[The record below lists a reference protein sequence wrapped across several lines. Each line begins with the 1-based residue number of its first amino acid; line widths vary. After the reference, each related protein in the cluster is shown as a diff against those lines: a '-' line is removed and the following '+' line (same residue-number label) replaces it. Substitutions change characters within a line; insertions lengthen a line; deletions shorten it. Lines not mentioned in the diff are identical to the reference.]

1 MEKFITKFNRYF
13 NEYNNVDKQI
23 FLILLSRYSLRNDNE
38 PKDDIIPKD
47 EDIYDFLND
56 TLYDYTTKKYYCNCK
71 KELKTYLCYT
81 GYAATN
87 YLYMDVHR
95 IAKINTYLKDIIH
108 SKQDIIKYYQ
118 TLTKDIINA
127 KYDYF
132 NYVVLP
138 KHIIKM
144 LINKVRDNQNKEL
157 NYVYCDYC
165 MNEIDLLLEFNKYS
179 TDKYHSRYFADSY
192 VSLQD
197 LLLNLFDNT
206 YGSKK
211 CKFEDDFNVYDY
223 SFVNILNVEN
233 SLEIKNEKYEKK
245 NNKFDVIREQIK
257 TLKCD
262 NGIGYCVINKS
273 FIDENKDKI
282 TDLLLNQCK
291 VIEIIQLNSDMFKT
305 WIEKEDKYCIISFV
319 KPSEDN
325 KVEYDKIKTKII
337 DYSNDGYDYDNY
349 ENGEPIKKDEVVINE
364 YVTDDI
370 SDINKWFK

>member
-47 EDIYDFLND
+47 DDIYDFLND
-56 TLYDYTTKKYYCNCK
+56 TLYDYTTKKCYCNCK

-179 TDKYHSRYFADSY
+179 TDKYHSRYFNDNY
-192 VSLQD
+192 VILQD

-211 CKFEDDFNVYDY
+211 CKFEDDIDVYDY

-291 VIEIIQLNSDMFKT
+291 VIEIIQLNSDIFKT

-319 KPSEDN
+319 KPSRDN
-325 KVEYDKIKTKII
+325 KIEYDKIKTKII
-337 DYSNDGYDYDNY
+337 DYSNDGYDYDNN
-349 ENGEPIKKDEVVINE
+349 ENGEPIKKDEAVINE

>member
-1 MEKFITKFNRYF
+1 MEKFITKFSKNYF
-13 NEYNNVDKQI
+13 YDYNIFDKQI

-38 PKDDIIPKD
+38 PKDDIIPED
-47 EDIYDFLND
+47 NDIYTFLNN
-56 TLYDYTTKKYYCNCK
+56 TLYDYTIKKCYCSCK
-71 KELKTYLCYT
+71 NKLKMYLSWT
-81 GYAATN
+81 GYAAAN
-87 YLYMDVHR
+87 YPRIDVYH
-95 IAKINTYLKDIIH
+95 IVKINTYLKDNIH
-108 SKQDIIKYYQ
+108 SKQDIIKHYQ
-118 TLTKDIINA
+118 ALTKYIIHKT
-127 KYDYF
+127 KYDCF
-132 NYVVLP
+132 KYVVLP
-138 KHIIKM
+138 KHIIEM
-144 LINKVRDNQNKEL
+144 LINKVRDNQNKEF

-179 TDKYHSRYFADSY
+179 TDKYHSRYFDDDY
-192 VSLQD
+192 VILQD

-211 CKFEDDFNVYDY
+211 CKFADDIDVYDY
-223 SFVNILNVEN
+223 SFANILNVKN
-233 SLEIKNEKYEKK
+233 SYNAE

-291 VIEIIQLNSDMFKT
+291 VIEIIQLNSDIFKT

-319 KPSEDN
+319 KPSKDN
-325 KVEYDKIKTKII
+325 KIEYDKIKTKII
-337 DYSNDGYDYDNY
+337 DYSNDGYDYDNN
-349 ENGEPIKKDEVVINE
+349 ENGEPIKKDEAVINE

>member
-47 EDIYDFLND
+47 DDIYDFLND
-56 TLYDYTTKKYYCNCK
+56 TLYDYTTKKCYCNCK

-144 LINKVRDNQNKEL
+144 LINKVRDNQDKEL
-157 NYVYCDYC
+157 NYDYCDYC

-179 TDKYHSRYFADSY
+179 TDKYHSRYFNDNY
-192 VSLQD
+192 VILQD

-211 CKFEDDFNVYDY
+211 CKFEDDIDVYDY

-262 NGIGYCVINKS
+262 NGIGYCIINKS
-273 FIDENKDKI
+273 FTDENKDKI

-291 VIEIIQLNSDMFKT
+291 VIEIIQLNSDIFKT

-319 KPSEDN
+319 KPSKDN
-325 KVEYDKIKTKII
+325 KIEYDKIKTKII
-337 DYSNDGYDYDNY
+337 DYSNDGYDYYNY
-349 ENGEPIKKDEVVINE
+349 ENGEPIKEDEAVINE

>member
-23 FLILLSRYSLRNDNE
+23 FLILLSMYSLRNDNE

-47 EDIYDFLND
+47 DDIYDFLND
-56 TLYDYTTKKYYCNCK
+56 TLYDYTTKKCYCSCK

-138 KHIIKM
+138 KHIIEM

-157 NYVYCDYC
+157 NYDYCDYC

-179 TDKYHSRYFADSY
+179 TDNYHSRYFADNY
-192 VSLQD
+192 VILQD

-211 CKFEDDFNVYDY
+211 CKFEDDIDVYDY

-233 SLEIKNEKYEKK
+233 SFEIKNEKYEKK

-262 NGIGYCVINKS
+262 NGIGYCVVNKS

-319 KPSEDN
+319 KPSKDN
-325 KVEYDKIKTKII
+325 KIKYDKIKTKII
-337 DYSNDGYDYDNY
+337 DYSNDGYDYNNN
-349 ENGEPIKKDEVVINE
+349 ENGEPIKKDEAVINE

>member
-56 TLYDYTTKKYYCNCK
+56 TLYDYTTKKCYCNCK

-87 YLYMDVHR
+87 YLYMDVYR
-95 IAKINTYLKDIIH
+95 ITKINTYLKDIIH

-165 MNEIDLLLEFNKYS
+165 MNEIDLLLEFNEYS

-192 VSLQD
+192 VILQD

-349 ENGEPIKKDEVVINE
+349 ENGEPIKKYEAVINE

>member
-47 EDIYDFLND
+47 DDIYDFLND
-56 TLYDYTTKKYYCNCK
+56 TLYDYTTKKCYCNCK

-138 KHIIKM
+138 KHIIEM
-144 LINKVRDNQNKEL
+144 LINKVRDNQDKEL
-157 NYVYCDYC
+157 NYDYCDYC

-179 TDKYHSRYFADSY
+179 TDKYHSRYFADNY
-192 VSLQD
+192 VILQD

-211 CKFEDDFNVYDY
+211 CKFEDDFDVYDY

-233 SLEIKNEKYEKK
+233 SLEINNEKYEKK

-319 KPSEDN
+319 KPSKDN

-337 DYSNDGYDYDNY
+337 DYSNDGYNY
-349 ENGEPIKKDEVVINE
+349 ENEEPIKKDEAVINE

>member
-38 PKDDIIPKD
+38 SKDDIIPKD
-47 EDIYDFLND
+47 DDIYDFLND
-56 TLYDYTTKKYYCNCK
+56 TLYDYTTKKCYCSCK

-157 NYVYCDYC
+157 NYDYCDYC

-179 TDKYHSRYFADSY
+179 TDNYHSRYFADSY
-192 VSLQD
+192 VILQD

-211 CKFEDDFNVYDY
+211 CKFADDIDVYDY

-282 TDLLLNQCK
+282 TDLLLNQYK

-319 KPSEDN
+319 KPSKDN

-349 ENGEPIKKDEVVINE
+349 ENGEPIKKYEAVINE